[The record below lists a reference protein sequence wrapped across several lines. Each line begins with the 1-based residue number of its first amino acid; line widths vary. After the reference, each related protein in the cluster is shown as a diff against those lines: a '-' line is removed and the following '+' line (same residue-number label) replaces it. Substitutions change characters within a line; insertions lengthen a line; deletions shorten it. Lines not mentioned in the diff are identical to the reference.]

1 MSPLPQEEG
10 WGEGQRTQNRHKN
23 PVPAQAPPRNP
34 RSRNGRNDE
43 FTKSPMPS
51 KLPFHLLTVAALASA
66 LSGCAVGPDYQRP
79 ATPDVS
85 AFKEAEGWVPAAP
98 ADTLE
103 RGPWWRLFGDPTL
116 DQLAER
122 VEVSNQN
129 IAAAVGAYAQARAL
143 VREQR
148 ASMFPSVTL
157 NGGANRSHSSAG
169 SSSINGSGGRTG
181 DNFSASIG
189 ASWEP
194 DVWGRLG
201 RAVDGASASAQASAA
216 DLASARLSAQGELAI
231 NYLTL
236 RQVDAQKALL
246 ASTLVGYRRTLEITQ
261 NRYAAGVAAKTDVLQ
276 SQTQLATAQADDA
289 GLVRQRA
296 QLEHAVA
303 VLVGEAPG
311 NFSLPPAAWTP
322 QVPEIPAGVPS
333 TLLQRR
339 PDIAAAER
347 RVAAAN
353 EQIGIARAAYY
364 PSLPLGASYGFGASR
379 VADLFS
385 ASSSVWSIGLSAAQS
400 LFNAGATTAR
410 VEGSEAAHAQAVAR
424 YRQTVLTAFQGVEDQ
439 LAATRVLLT
448 QQDLRRQAS
457 EAADQVEQQVLN
469 RYRSGQVSY
478 TEVITAQATA
488 LTARRALVQS
498 MADRQTTAVAL
509 IQALGGG
516 WQNGQI
522 GQSGQIGQIG
532 QSGQIGQIGQ

>member
-1 MSPLPQEEG
+1 MHLKKNFHSTHPA
-10 WGEGQRTQNRHKN
+10 RH
-23 PVPAQAPPRNP
+23 PVFAAA
-34 RSRNGRNDE
+34 
-43 FTKSPMPS
+43 M
-51 KLPFHLLTVAALASA
+51 LALLLA
-66 LSGCAVGPDYQRP
+66 GCAVGPDYQRP
-79 ATPDVS
+79 TTPDVS
-85 AFKEAEGWVPAAP
+85 RFKEAEGWVPAAP
-98 ADTLE
+98 ADALE
-103 RGPWWRLFGDPTL
+103 RGPWWSLFGDPML
-116 DQLAER
+116 DQLAAR
-122 VEVSNQN
+122 VDVSNQN
-129 IAAAVGAYAQARAL
+129 VAQAVGAYAQARAL

-148 ASMFPSVTL
+148 ASMFPSVAL
-157 NGGANRSHSSAG
+157 NGGANRSHSS
-169 SSSINGSGGRTG
+169 SSSVSGGRTG
-181 DNFSASIG
+181 NSYQLSIG

-201 RAVDGASASAQASAA
+201 RAVDSASASAQASAA

-246 ASTLVGYRRTLEITQ
+246 ESTLAGFQRTLEITQ
-261 NRYAAGVAAKTDVLQ
+261 NRYAAGIAAKSDVLQ
-276 SQTQLATAQADDA
+276 AQTQLANAQADDA

-296 QLEHAVA
+296 QLEHAIA

-311 NFSLPPAAWTP
+311 NFYLAPAAWRP
-322 QVPEIPAGVPS
+322 SVPEIPVGVPS

-347 RVAAAN
+347 AVAVAN
-353 EQIGIARAAYY
+353 EQIGIARSAYY

-385 ASSSVWSIGLSAAQS
+385 ASSSVWSLGLSAAQT

-410 VEGSEAAHAQAVAR
+410 VEGREAAHAQAVAR

-457 EAADQVEQQVLN
+457 QAADQVEQQVLN

-488 LTARRALVQS
+488 LSARRAMVQA

-509 IQALGGG
+509 IQSLGGG
-516 WQNGQI
+516 WQAGQ
-522 GQSGQIGQIG
+522 
-532 QSGQIGQIGQ
+532 